1 MVPSRQPDSSA
12 GGQLA
17 LNPAARATD
26 GGGDGERWRLGDS
39 QRAAL
44 TREVRREC
52 VVIEHAEYGAAV
64 IRDQKPINEASLA
77 SALVDMTVAAWLVN
91 LVE

>member
-1 MVPSRQPDSSA
+1 MVS
-12 GGQLA
+12 
-17 LNPAARATD
+17 
-26 GGGDGERWRLGDS
+26 RWRLGAS